1 MRRSTQ
7 HRAAVV
13 FLAAIVAGCSLI
25 EPATPRPTAKAR
37 YTNPPPTPT
46 LSAVATVAPTGH
58 GRPYTP
64 EQITAL
70 LEDWITSHPVAI
82 APMLQAPAV
91 VKAIANVLADTIYT
105 YDGQPYQRVYFGG
118 SCGEPPTLCDLTMTG
133 VPPFTADPEV
143 GDGYY
148 WEVRPQIPLVTLTDA
163 GLGGFPRE
171 IVDSLDTL
179 ARSLDTEGRIG
190 DRTLQSAQWAFPPP
204 DDAFLLSYS
213 HDLDVENPTLEDP
226 SVYVKLERTAR
237 RILSIGAEP

>member
-7 HRAAVV
+7 HLTAVV
-13 FLAAIVAGCSLI
+13 FLAAIVAGCLLS

-46 LSAVATVAPTGH
+46 LSAIATVAPTGH

-70 LEDWITSHPVAI
+70 FEDWIASHPVAI
-82 APMLQAPAV
+82 APTLQAPAV

-105 YDGQPYQRVYFGG
+105 YDGQPYQRVSFGG
-118 SCGEPPTLCDLTMTG
+118 RCGEPPTLCDLTMTG

-148 WEVRPQIPLVTLTDA
+148 WEVRPQVPLVTLNNA

-171 IVDSLDTL
+171 LVDPLDAL

-190 DRTLQSAQWAFPPP
+190 ERMLQSAGWAFPPP
-204 DDAFLLSYS
+204 DDAYLLRYS
-213 HDLDVENPTLEDP
+213 HGLEEEDP
-226 SVYVKLERTAR
+226 SVYVKLDRTAR